1 MKTIQGRG
9 IVPGMAK
16 GEALVSERPFGFF
29 GGVNPGTGVVIDKWH
44 ELCGQSIKGKVF
56 IYPEGRGSTVGA
68 AIILE
73 LARTGCYPAAIVN
86 CNIETITAGGG
97 VMAKTFY
104 DVEIP
109 MIDGIS
115 REELMAIPSGAIVEV
130 DGDKGTLTVYDTEA
144 EGI

>member
-1 MKTIQGRG
+1 MKTLQGKG
-9 IVPGMAK
+9 IVEGRAK
-16 GEALVSERPFGFF
+16 GEAIISTKPFGFF
-29 GGVNPGTGVVIDKWH
+29 GGVNPGTGIVIDKWH
-44 ELCGQSIKGKVF
+44 ELYGESIKGKVF

-73 LARTGCYPAAIVN
+73 LARTGCAPAAIVN

-109 MIDGIS
+109 MVDGIS
-115 REELMAIPSGAIVEV
+115 KDELLAIENGSIVEV
-130 DGDKGTLTVYDTEA
+130 DGNTGEVTIL
-144 EGI
+144 

>member
-1 MKTIQGRG
+1 MKKIQGKG
-9 IVPGMAK
+9 IVGGKAK
-16 GEALVSERPFGFF
+16 GRAIVSESPFGFF
-29 GGVNPGTGVVIDKWH
+29 GGVNPKTGVVIDKWH
-44 ELCGQSIKGKVF
+44 ELYGESIKGKVF

-73 LARTGCYPAAIVN
+73 LARTGCAPAAIVN

-104 DVEIP
+104 DVDIP

-115 REELMAIPSGAIVEV
+115 KEELMAIPQEAEVEV
-130 DGDKGTLTVYDTEA
+130 DGDAGTITVL
-144 EGI
+144 